1 MYHYIALIDAEKQ
14 TQAQFREAPH
24 ADRLVVERERRTVI
38 ATPLRLRISAA
49 LYALANVIEPGTS
62 TPNAAHAR

>member
-1 MYHYIALIDAEKQ
+1 MYHYIALIDAKKQ

-24 ADRLVVERERRTVI
+24 TDRPTFPFNDRTV

-49 LYALANVIEPGTS
+49 LYALVNAIEPGTS
-62 TPNAAHAR
+62 TPDTAHAR

>member
-1 MYHYIALIDAEKQ
+1 MYHYIALIDAKKQ

-24 ADRLVVERERRTVI
+24 AHRPTLERERRTV

-49 LYALANVIEPGTS
+49 LYALANAIEPGTP
-62 TPNAAHAR
+62 TPDTAHAG